1 MKVSSFPI
9 ASVDVSF
16 YNCRLLKGQL
26 IQGSQQGADESFQLF
41 KGTPTLPQLMAFPM
55 PNGCEINI
63 LTQIGVRYNVF
74 GIFLLND
81 NGSITDALK
90 ESCMRDSH
98 AINLEISKQW
108 LQGKGKWPITWVTFL
123 SVLKEMDMKA
133 LAFDIMSSL
142 LGLSLRGKSSPQGRH

>member
-1 MKVSSFPI
+1 MTLSLSIYLQPLR
-9 ASVDVSF
+9 D
-16 YNCRLLKGQL
+16 
-26 IQGSQQGADESFQLF
+26 
-41 KGTPTLPQLMAFPM
+41 TPTLQQLMAFPM
-55 PNGCEINI
+55 LDGSKINI
-63 LTQIGVRYNVF
+63 LSKIGVHYDVF

-81 NGSITDALK
+81 NDGSVTDALQK
-90 ESCMRDSH
+90 ECMRDSH
-98 AINLEISKQW
+98 EINQEISKQW